1 MENDMAS
8 TELTGRIDAL
18 RLEVAAMLEHPKA
31 KLAPK
36 QKAALKEIGQLLSE
50 AADEA
55 EEAGL

>member
-1 MENDMAS
+1 MA
-8 TELTGRIDAL
+8 TPELTARIDQL
-18 RLEVAAMLEHPKA
+18 RTDVAALLDDTSA
-31 KLAPK
+31 KLSPK

>member
-1 MENDMAS
+1 MPD
-8 TELTGRIDAL
+8 TGLTARLDQL
-18 RLEVAAMLEHPKA
+18 RTDVAAMLDSPKS
-31 KLAPK
+31 KLNPK

>member
-1 MENDMAS
+1 MALP
-8 TELTGRIDAL
+8 ELTSRLDQL
-18 RLEVAAMLEHPKA
+18 RSDVAAMLDNSRL
-31 KLAPK
+31 KLSPQ

>member
-1 MENDMAS
+1 MADKDLTTRLDTLRNDVQ
-8 TELTGRIDAL
+8 ELLDN
-18 RLEVAAMLEHPKA
+18 PKA
-31 KLAPK
+31 KLSPK

>member
-1 MENDMAS
+1 MAS
-8 TELTGRIDAL
+8 PELTARIDQLRTDVTAL
-18 RLEVAAMLEHPKA
+18 LDDKA
-31 KLAPK
+31 SKLSPK